1 MTVLEA
7 ESTLTTRYQTTI
19 PDAVRKVLGLNKH
32 DRLVYRVSDNGEVH
46 LAKAGSAEE
55 TEDAALAP
63 FLALLDARMAR
74 QPDSIVPYTEA
85 DAEDDLALVKSIARG

>member
-19 PDAVRKVLGLNKH
+19 PDAVRKVLGLGKH

-46 LAKAGSAEE
+46 LAKAGAAEA
-55 TEDAALAP
+55 EDAALAP
-63 FLALLDARMAR
+63 FLALLDARMAKKPAR
-74 QPDSIVPYTEA
+74 ILAYTDA
-85 DAEDDLALVKSIARG
+85 DARDDLALVKGVTRG

>member
-19 PDAVRKVLGLNKH
+19 PDAVRKVLGLGKH

-46 LAKAGSAEE
+46 LAKAGAAEA
-55 TEDAALAP
+55 EDAALAP
-63 FLALLDARMAR
+63 FLALLDARMATKPAR
-74 QPDSIVPYTEA
+74 ILAYTDA
-85 DAEDDLALVKSIARG
+85 DARDDLALVKGVTRG